1 MEQYY
6 KYYGGVS
13 LNDIP
18 NKVDGDYKWIVRSL
32 ISWTNA
38 GLHSGFDDVFCSPLS
53 EGSVEKYLEAFHM
66 IFSKMG
72 HIAHYNMMM
81 RINDDEAD
89 SGRAENMQP

>member
-1 MEQYY
+1 
-6 KYYGGVS
+6 
-13 LNDIP
+13 
-18 NKVDGDYKWIVRSL
+18 
-32 ISWTNA
+32 
-38 GLHSGFDDVFCSPLS
+38 
-53 EGSVEKYLEAFHM
+53 M